1 MKRRPLIHKRGKF
14 VMTQALYDQTCRE
27 GTTAV
32 AIKLGTSRSTLEQH
46 MRRWFAQKERKA

>member
-1 MKRRPLIHKRGKF
+1 
-14 VMTQALYDQTCRE
+14 MTQALYDQTCRE